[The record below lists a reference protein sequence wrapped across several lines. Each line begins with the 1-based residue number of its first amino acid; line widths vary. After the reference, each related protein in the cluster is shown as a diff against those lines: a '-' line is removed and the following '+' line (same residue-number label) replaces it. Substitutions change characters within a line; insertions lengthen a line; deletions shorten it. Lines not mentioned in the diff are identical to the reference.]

1 MKNHVYLYL
10 VLAGLFIAFG
20 AISLGVYFTGGKNK
34 YFLKKKL
41 AIGAII
47 IGLTA
52 VSNGC
57 RPVVTCYDV
66 APSPEMT
73 CVDSVSEAGTIVLNK
88 NNSLISFN
96 CEYMFYND
104 ISYRIYKEE
113 VKICEDSCKLLS
125 QEQSSRLE
133 MNVVEEL
140 LPGNYSL
147 RFYYFK
153 LDELT
158 KDSYAFEKFD
168 LKIID

>member
-10 VLAGLFIAFG
+10 VLGGLFVAFG

-57 RPVVTCYDV
+57 RPVVSCYEV
-66 APSPEMT
+66 AVDPVMT

-88 NNSLISFN
+88 NDTLISFN
-96 CEYMFYND
+96 CEYMFYNYV
-104 ISYRIYKEE
+104 SYRIYKEE
-113 VKICEDSCKLLS
+113 VNICEDSCKVFA
-125 QEQSSRLE
+125 QEQPSRLE
-133 MNVVEEL
+133 MGITEEL
-140 LPGNYSL
+140 LSGTYSL

-153 LDELT
+153 LEELT
-158 KDSYAFEKFD
+158 NDSYAFKQFD